1 MTDYYQSP
9 QGRNPYDPYAQP
21 ASRYAQ
27 PAPQAATQAPADPY
41 GGYAQPATDAAG
53 QAPAWDQQ
61 QTTATGGSYAG
72 AYAAAQTAQEQAS
85 AYPAQPQQAQEQA
98 TAYPEQ
104 TAPASIPDAYAP
116 QWLTTPQKV
125 AFFFMGLLGSFISVL
140 WVSMMN
146 LGKPYRS
153 DATKLALVGAAVGIL
168 LYILLIV
175 GSCSA
180 MAAAVAPYAAGSSS
194 YYSY

>member
-53 QAPAWDQQ
+53 QAAQAPAWEQQ
-61 QTTATGGSYAG
+61 AAAGDAYTG
-72 AYAAAQTAQEQAS
+72 AYAAQSQPAS
-85 AYPAQPQQAQEQA
+85 EQA

-104 TAPASIPDAYAP
+104 PAPAPIQGTYEL

-125 AFFFMGLLGSFISVL
+125 AFFFMGLLGSFISIL

>member
-9 QGRNPYDPYAQP
+9 QGRNPYDPYAQQP

-27 PAPQAATQAPADPY
+27 PAPQAAARAAADPY
-41 GGYAQPATDAAG
+41 GGYAQPVADAAAQPQTA
-53 QAPAWDQQ
+53 QAPAWEQQ
-61 QTTATGGSYAG
+61 QAAAEGVAGDAYAG
-72 AYAAAQTAQEQAS
+72 AYAAQPQQAPEQA
-85 AYPAQPQQAQEQA
+85 AYPAQP
-98 TAYPEQ
+98 
-104 TAPASIPDAYAP
+104 APAPIQDAYAP

-125 AFFFMGLLGSFISVL
+125 AFFFMGLLGSFVSVL

-153 DATKLALVGAAVGIL
+153 DATKLALIGAAVGIL